1 MNNSFVITFLCYFT
15 GIINSFFF
23 TTISYWWFFHT
34 LTIFWNVWFPVH
46 ARSFKISGY
55 TKYLHIAII
64 LITLTL
70 STIPVGAALGT
81 GGYVISVH
89 PPSLNYCFPR
99 NPDALFYAFI
109 FPFCIVSPTGV
120 TVNLLTVWKLL
131 AISKQSHNSKQVH
144 ACMQSSTEV
153 HFHQC

>member
-46 ARSFKISGY
+46 ARNFKISGY
-55 TKYLHIAII
+55 TKYLHFAII

-89 PPSLNYCFPR
+89 PPSLNYCFLGIQMLCFMLSSFPS
-99 NPDALFYAFI
+99 ALF
-109 FPFCIVSPTGV
+109 PQLESQSTSSLSGSSW
-120 TVNLLTVWKLL
+120 LLGNKV
-131 AISKQSHNSKQVH
+131 IMEIRH
-144 ACMQSSTEV
+144 M
-153 HFHQC
+153 